1 MAYNKEKDVFGAFFM
16 RKIMALLSAAAL
28 CTGLSGCAWIT
39 HQADTGIGI
48 IGGADGP
55 TAVFIA
61 QQAGSATTA
70 SPAAEGTSSVEGTP
84 DMTADLPLSDIL
96 SELPSVQDGRSYL
109 GCGYVQPTQLTVEE
123 ISPLAMEALSGSA
136 AYGEIY
142 AAAAESC
149 DLPPQII
156 CTPVSCY
163 SDTDSDGIMTYG
175 CDIIGDSIMAYS
187 YDLNGDGSSEQVI
200 LYRLMPD
207 TSVGDEAMHRA
218 VWGAI
223 DPNAPY
229 IAVLCGGNGCY
240 VSDIRYAVNAEVSVL
255 SYGDS
260 AQFVISGGAS
270 NNSSHADYFSYDG
283 EFSLEL
289 REFRKCS
296 IMDGVFLVST
306 QAQCTN
312 AWLTV
317 WDSTAREYISPEAV
331 QLSQQQS
338 EAVKSALNI
347 TDERGASLLA
357 GEFLLCGDRS
367 YRISDGAAEEFFVY
381 DIYPLGNRHDRYN
394 QEFTTPR
401 ATDISYKTA
410 ASAAAG
416 Q

>member
-1 MAYNKEKDVFGAFFM
+1 MTSSETGFKIKEKDVFGGVFV
-16 RKIMALLSAAAL
+16 RKFTALLSAAAV
-28 CTGLSGCAWIT
+28 CLSLTGCAWMT
-39 HQADTGIGI
+39 YQADTDIGI

-61 QQAGSATTA
+61 KEAGFTTTISSAVE
-70 SPAAEGTSSVEGTP
+70 SKSVPEQS
-84 DMTADLPLSDIL
+84 LEDIL
-96 SELPSVQDGRSYL
+96 AALPEVRDGRSYL
-109 GCGYVQPTQLTVEE
+109 GCEYLEPTQLTEQE
-123 ISPLAMEALSGSA
+123 ISPLALDALLCSQ
-136 AYGEIY
+136 AYEEVC
-142 AAAAESC
+142 AAATENSHI
-149 DLPPQII
+149 PPQII
-156 CTPVSCY
+156 CTPMSCC
-163 SDTDSDGIMTYG
+163 SDTDGDGIMTYG

-207 TSVGDEAMHRA
+207 TSVGDETMWSA

-229 IAVLCGGNGCY
+229 IAVLCSDNGCY

-255 SYGDS
+255 SYGGF

-270 NNSSHADYFSYDG
+270 NNSSHADYFGYDG
-283 EFSLEL
+283 EFSLQL

-306 QAQCTN
+306 MAQCHN

-317 WDSTAREYISPEAV
+317 WDSAAGGYVSPEAV
-331 QLSQQQS
+331 QLSEQQS
-338 EAVKSALNI
+338 AAVKSALNV
-347 TDERGASLLA
+347 TDERAVSLLA

-367 YRISDGAAEEFFVY
+367 YRISDGEAEEFFVY

-401 ATDISYKTA
+401 ADDISYNTA
-410 ASAAAG
+410 VTSAAG

>member
-1 MAYNKEKDVFGAFFM
+1 M

-61 QQAGSATTA
+61 QEAGFTTTA
-70 SPAAEGTSSVEGTP
+70 SSAVESTSVPEQT
-84 DMTADLPLSDIL
+84 LEDIL

-109 GCGYVQPTQLTVEE
+109 GCGYVQPTQLTLEE
-123 ISPLAMEALSGSA
+123 ISPLAMEALLGSA

-156 CTPVSCY
+156 CTPMSCY
-163 SDTDSDGIMTYG
+163 SDTDSDGITTYG
-175 CDIIGDSIMAYS
+175 CDSITAYS

-207 TSVGDEAMHRA
+207 TSVGDEEMHRA

-260 AQFVISGGAS
+260 AQFVISGGVS

-289 REFRKCS
+289 REFSKCS